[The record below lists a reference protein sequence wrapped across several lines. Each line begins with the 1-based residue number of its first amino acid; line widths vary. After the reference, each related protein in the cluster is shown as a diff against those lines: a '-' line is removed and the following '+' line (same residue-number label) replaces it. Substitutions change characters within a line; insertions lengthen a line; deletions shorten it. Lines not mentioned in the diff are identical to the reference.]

1 MSIVQQPVDNW
12 VTGSD
17 SYQTTLATIAS
28 GQNLP
33 DKTPLGQITASGKL
47 VKWVPAANDGSEVA
61 VHMTAYAV
69 DASAADKQAQVIKTG
84 TFNPELVNW
93 PAGVTA
99 AQKLN
104 AFAGTP
110 ISLQLPT

>member
-1 MSIVQQPVDNW
+1 MSTVQQPVDNW

-47 VKWVPAANDGSEVA
+47 VKWAPAASDGSQVA
-61 VHMTAYAV
+61 KFITAYAV
-69 DASAADKQAQVIKTG
+69 DASSADTQAQVIKTG